1 MAHSLGMPAVQ
12 LGVRKLKPLVFVLQL
27 HQWGMFLCRLYNPV
41 LFPRRHQER
50 LQTRNAKRMFG
61 KCGCG
66 LVCGSGGVLYPVL
79 CVLIVSGGR

>member
-50 LQTRNAKRMFG
+50 YKRG
-61 KCGCG
+61 TQKGCSVSVG
-66 LVCGSGGVLYPVL
+66 ADLCAGVAECCIPFFVY
-79 CVLIVSGGR
+79 